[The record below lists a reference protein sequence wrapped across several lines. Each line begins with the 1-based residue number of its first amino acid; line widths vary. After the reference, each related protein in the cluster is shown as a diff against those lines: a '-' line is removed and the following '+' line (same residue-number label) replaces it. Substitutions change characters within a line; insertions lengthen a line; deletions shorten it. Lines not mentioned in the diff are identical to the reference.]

1 MKWDLYF
8 KFLLTYGKFIFD
20 DASEL
25 STCQTKL
32 IEAYAG
38 LLSWGKIQ
46 VNRKSR
52 TIIPSKALKIYD
64 ILTVKVRHYPNLNTL
79 ERGVL
84 LNLDWIIF
92 DVYI

>member
-8 KFLLTYGKFIFD
+8 KFLFTYGKFIFD

-38 LLSWGKIQ
+38 LLS
-46 VNRKSR
+46 
-52 TIIPSKALKIYD
+52 
-64 ILTVKVRHYPNLNTL
+64 
-79 ERGVL
+79 
-84 LNLDWIIF
+84 
-92 DVYI
+92 